1 MGRFE
6 IESSR
11 EAAKQYKKL
20 PKEYKSL
27 VGVALSRLSEGLGLD
42 LKPVEGEKDVYR
54 IRVGKYRMLFTKS
67 DRTVLVFKIS
77 PRGDVYKR

>member
-6 IESSR
+6 IKFSR

-27 VGVALSRLSEGLGLD
+27 VEIALLRLSEGLELD

-54 IRVGKYRMLFTKS
+54 MRVGRYRVLFIKFNK
-67 DRTVLVFKIS
+67 TVLVFRIS

>member
-6 IESSR
+6 IKFSR

-27 VGVALSRLSEGLGLD
+27 VDIALLRLSEGLELD
-42 LKPVEGEKDVYR
+42 LKPVQGEKDVYR
-54 IRVGKYRMLFTKS
+54 IRVGRYRVLFTKFNK
-67 DRTVLVFKIS
+67 TVLVFRIS
-77 PRGDVYKR
+77 PRGDVYK

>member
-6 IESSR
+6 IKFSG

-27 VGVALSRLSEGLGLD
+27 VEIALFRLSEGLELD

-54 IRVGKYRMLFTKS
+54 IRLGKYRVLFIK
-67 DRTVLVFKIS
+67 FKGKV
-77 PRGDVYKR
+77 PF

>member
-1 MGRFE
+1 LGKFE
-6 IESSR
+6 IKFSR

-27 VGVALSRLSEGLGLD
+27 VEIALFRLCEGLELD

-54 IRVGKYRMLFTKS
+54 IRVGKYRVLFIKFNK
-67 DRTVLVFKIS
+67 TVLVFRIS

>member
-6 IESSR
+6 INFSR

-27 VGVALSRLSEGLGLD
+27 VEIALFRLSEGLELD

-54 IRVGKYRMLFTKS
+54 IRVGKYRVLFRKFNK
-67 DRTVLVFKIS
+67 TVLVFRIS
-77 PRGDVYKR
+77 PRGDVYK

>member
-6 IESSR
+6 IKFSR

-27 VGVALSRLSEGLGLD
+27 VEIALFRLSEGLELD

-54 IRVGKYRMLFTKS
+54 IRMGKYRVLFIKFNK
-67 DRTVLVFKIS
+67 TVLVFRIS

>member
-1 MGRFE
+1 LGRLE
-6 IESSR
+6 IKFSR

-27 VGVALSRLSEGLGLD
+27 VEITLFRLSEGLELD

-54 IRVGKYRMLFTKS
+54 IRVGKYRVLFRKFNKI
-67 DRTVLVFKIS
+67 VLVFRIS
-77 PRGDVYKR
+77 PRGDVYK